1 MFRLLKRRFYS
12 VVLVIGA
19 LVLVIL
25 ISAYM
30 SIDRALVN
38 DYSVK
43 TEDIANKTINDFKV
57 KTDYVETM
65 SLLFIENLLAKTDNN
80 GEVAEYDFNSDV
92 SKIKIYNGDIDG
104 LGIFWDD
111 GRQSLSGSLYMKY
124 ISELK
129 DTINREKKT
138 CWVIVDRNG
147 SEEDGYLFL
156 LTPVTNL
163 KNMQSG
169 FALVDATSIKR
180 NVAKDNLF
188 LKDAVIH
195 FEANGKKLL
204 LTSGKTGKDDMVVK
218 SEFQNGLKMV
228 VDFPMNELKNQL
240 MRVKMYICF
249 FGILFIGL
257 AIFAVHGMV
266 NGIVKEL
273 EMLKNEIDEFAL
285 SKEEK
290 I

>member
-124 ISELK
+124 INELK

-195 FEANGKKLL
+195 FEANGKKLS
-204 LTSGKTGKDDMVVK
+204 LTSGRTGEDDMVVK

-228 VDFPMNELKNQL
+228 MDFPMTELKNQL
-240 MRVKMYICF
+240 TRVKMYICL

-273 EMLKNEIDEFAL
+273 EMLKNEIDEFTL

>member
-38 DYSVK
+38 DYSAK

-138 CWVIVDRNG
+138 CWVIVERNG

-156 LTPVTNL
+156 LTPVMNL

-240 MRVKMYICF
+240 MRVKMYICL

-257 AIFAVHGMV
+257 AIFAVQGMV

>member
-240 MRVKMYICF
+240 MRVKMYICL

>member
-240 MRVKMYICF
+240 MRVKMYIYL

-257 AIFAVHGMV
+257 AIFAVQGMV

>member
-204 LTSGKTGKDDMVVK
+204 LTSGKTGRDDMVVK

-240 MRVKMYICF
+240 MRVKMYICL

>member
-38 DYSVK
+38 DYSAK

-92 SKIKIYNGDIDG
+92 SKIKIDNGDIDG

-138 CWVIVDRNG
+138 CWVIVERNG

-156 LTPVTNL
+156 LTPVMNL

-240 MRVKMYICF
+240 MRVKMYICL

-257 AIFAVHGMV
+257 AIFAVQGMV

>member
-147 SEEDGYLFL
+147 SEDDGYLFL

-240 MRVKMYICF
+240 MRVKMYICL

>member
-38 DYSVK
+38 DYWVK

-240 MRVKMYICF
+240 MRVKMYICL

>member
-138 CWVIVDRNG
+138 CWVIVERNG

-240 MRVKMYICF
+240 MRVKMYICL

-257 AIFAVHGMV
+257 AIFAVQGMV

>member
-1 MFRLLKRRFYS
+1 M
-12 VVLVIGA
+12 
-19 LVLVIL
+19 
-25 ISAYM
+25 
-30 SIDRALVN
+30 
-38 DYSVK
+38 
-43 TEDIANKTINDFKV
+43 
-57 KTDYVETM
+57 
-65 SLLFIENLLAKTDNN
+65 
-80 GEVAEYDFNSDV
+80 
-92 SKIKIYNGDIDG
+92 
-104 LGIFWDD
+104 
-111 GRQSLSGSLYMKY
+111 
-124 ISELK
+124 
-129 DTINREKKT
+129 
-138 CWVIVDRNG
+138 
-147 SEEDGYLFL
+147 
-156 LTPVTNL
+156 
-163 KNMQSG
+163 
-169 FALVDATSIKR
+169 DATSIKR

-240 MRVKMYICF
+240 MRVKMYICL

-257 AIFAVHGMV
+257 AVFAVHGMV